1 MRPILAGLLLGLSTA
16 AVVPAHAQT
25 LGAEFATNY
34 SIFDL
39 GSITG
44 LPSNYGGLAFI
55 NANTLLI
62 GGAANSA
69 AGSLYTIGVT
79 RNANGFVSGFSGTA
93 QRYGGA
99 GGTIGEFNDGGVVFG
114 PGGVLFTA
122 RWPSNEL
129 GQTLPGATD
138 ESRVT
143 NLAPMGVTS
152 SLSAINFVPA
162 GFGGAGQ
169 IKLVSYGGG
178 QWYSAGLSPD
188 GNGTFDLVGLNQVD
202 LDPLAAGIQN
212 VPGGPEGF
220 VYIAAGSSAFASNSM
235 LISEYASGLVGAY
248 QVDANGNPLV
258 ATRRTFL
265 SGLSGAEGAVIDPV
279 TGDFLFST
287 FGGGSRVVRVTG
299 FAPPVPEPSTWLL
312 MVLGIAA
319 LGATAAKP
327 RARPS
332 QA

>member
-16 AVVPAHAQT
+16 VVAPAQAQT
-25 LGAEFATNY
+25 LGAEFATAY
-34 SIFDL
+34 SVFDL

-55 NANTLLI
+55 DANTLLI
-62 GGAANSA
+62 GGAANSG

-79 RNANGFVSGFSGTA
+79 RNSNGFVSGFSGSA

-99 GGTIGEFNDGGVVFG
+99 GATIGEFNDGGVVFG

-138 ESRVT
+138 ETRIID
-143 NLAPMGVTS
+143 LGPMGVAS

-188 GNGTFDLVGLNQVD
+188 GNGTFDLVGLAPVD

-220 VYIAAGSSAFASNSM
+220 VYIAAGSVAFGVNSM
-235 LISEYASGLVGAY
+235 LVSEYGSGLVGAY
-248 QVDANGNPLV
+248 EVDANGDPLV

-287 FGGGSRVVRVTG
+287 FGGGSRVVRVSG
-299 FAPPVPEPSTWLL
+299 FAAPVPEPTTWLL
-312 MVLGIAA
+312 MA
-319 LGATAAKP
+319 LGLVAVAAKAS
-327 RARPS
+327 RKRV
-332 QA
+332 